1 VLSMWK
7 AGPEKVRESSF
18 KGGVCV
24 PSMCK
29 FGVCD
34 TLAVPDS
41 VPGSRSR
48 PLPLPSLSDTLRSIR
63 FFSELGLHISV
74 SRHCIASGKVSSS
87 VRGFLSKRVKN
98 VSIVSMESVEPSE
111 SSIDVSSICDI
122 VSVSSVS

>member
-1 VLSMWK
+1 MCRV
-7 AGPEKVRESSF
+7 GPEKVKVSSF

-24 PSMCK
+24 PSVCK

-34 TLAVPDS
+34 TLTSVPDS

-48 PLPLPSLSDTLRSIR
+48 PLPLPSLSDTLRLIR

-74 SRHCIASGKVSSS
+74 SRHCIASGNVSSS
-87 VRGFLSKRVKN
+87 VRGFLSQRIKN
-98 VSIVSMESVEPSE
+98 ESIVSVESVEPSE

-122 VSVSSVS
+122 VRVSSVS

>member
-1 VLSMWK
+1 MWR

-24 PSMCK
+24 PSVCK
-29 FGVCD
+29 FGVCG
-34 TLAVPDS
+34 TLTSVPDS

-48 PLPLPSLSDTLRSIR
+48 PLPLPSLSDTLRSMR

-74 SRHCIASGKVSSS
+74 SRHCIASGKDSSS
-87 VRGFLSKRVKN
+87 VRGFLSQRVKN
-98 VSIVSMESVEPSE
+98 ESIVSVERVEPSE
-111 SSIDVSSICDI
+111 SSIDVSSICDA

>member
-1 VLSMWK
+1 MWR
-7 AGPEKVRESSF
+7 AGPEKVSESSF

-24 PSMCK
+24 PIVCR

-34 TLAVPDS
+34 TLASVPDS

-87 VRGFLSKRVKN
+87 VRGFLSQRVKN
-98 VSIVSMESVEPSE
+98 ESIVSVESVEPSE
-111 SSIDVSSICDI
+111 SSIDVSSMCDTA
-122 VSVSSVS
+122 SVSSVS